1 MKILFTGG
9 GTGGHFYPIVAI
21 IEALQALIEEERLVG
36 VEFIFMSDSPYDND
50 LLIKQDVRFKQVSAG
65 KMRRYFSLLNIT
77 DFFKTLGGL
86 WNAFWFMYREFPDIV
101 FGKGGYAS
109 FPALFASRIL
119 RIPVMIHESDAVPGR
134 VNRWAAKFA
143 KRIAIS
149 FPESAKYFPAKK
161 TAFTGNPVRREIL
174 GSTFEEAKEV
184 FQLEPGLPTLLVLGG
199 SQGSKNIND
208 TVLDAAGEII
218 KFAQVIHQCGKNNIK
233 EVRGRLSI
241 VLEKSPFLSRY
252 HVYGYLNDTALRN
265 ASSAAD
271 IIVSRAGASSI
282 FEIAAW
288 NVPSI
293 LIPLVNSAQD
303 HQRENAYSYARS
315 GAGEV
320 IEEPNLTS
328 HLLISEIHQLLN
340 DKKRLET
347 MREAAKNFA
356 QPKAAR
362 KIAREL
368 LNLSLE
374 HAA

>member
-9 GTGGHFYPIVAI
+9 GTGGHFYPIVAV
-21 IEALQALIEEERLVG
+21 IEALQVLIEEERLVG

-50 LLIKQDVRFKQVSAG
+50 LLIKQGVRFKQIGAG

-86 WNAFWFMYREFPDIV
+86 WNAFWFIYREFPDVV

-109 FPALFASRIL
+109 FPALFVARIL

-184 FQLEPGLPTLLVLGG
+184 FQLEPSLPTLLVLGG

-208 TVLDAAGEII
+208 TVLDAAGEIV

-241 VLEKSPFLSRY
+241 ILEKSPFLSRY
-252 HVYGYLNDTALRN
+252 HLYGYLNDTALRN

-320 IEEPNLTS
+320 IEEPNLVS

-347 MREAAKNFA
+347 MREAAKNFS
-356 QPKAAR
+356 QPKASR

-368 LNLSLE
+368 LNLALE
-374 HAA
+374 HSA

>member
-21 IEALQALIEEERLVG
+21 IEALQVLIEEERLVG
-36 VEFIFMSDSPYDND
+36 GEFIFMSDSPYDND

-109 FPALFASRIL
+109 FPALFAARIL
-119 RIPVMIHESDAVPGR
+119 KIPVMIHESDAIPGR

>member
-21 IEALQALIEEERLVG
+21 IEALQVLIEEERLVG
-36 VEFIFMSDSPYDND
+36 IEFIFMSDSPYDND
-50 LLIKQDVRFKQVSAG
+50 LLIKQDVRFKQVEAG

-86 WNAFWFMYREFPDIV
+86 WSAFWFMYREFPDVV

-109 FPALFASRIL
+109 FPALFAARIL

-174 GSTFEEAKEV
+174 GSTPEEAKEV
-184 FQLEPGLPTLLVLGG
+184 FQLEPGLPTLLILGG

-208 TVLDAAGEII
+208 TILDAAGEIV
-218 KFAQVIHQCGKNNIK
+218 KFAQVIHQCGKNNIE
-233 EVRGRLSI
+233 EVKGRLSI
-241 VLEKSPFLSRY
+241 VLEKSPFKSRY
-252 HVYGYLNDTALRN
+252 HVYGYLNDTTLRN
-265 ASSAAD
+265 ASSVAD

-288 NVPSI
+288 DIPSI

-303 HQRENAYSYARS
+303 HQRENAYSYART

-320 IEEPNLTS
+320 IEEPNLTP

-374 HAA
+374 HAS